1 MDAALD
7 RLYELLHVPPVP
19 RRVEYDGKSRITVSE
34 TTWQKQHSEL
44 WALLV
49 PGSGHANTIQGEVIR
64 ISGRLGY
71 EILNNG
77 CMNWDKDF
85 KTMAQAFLTYVQM
98 GNPLPEAELAEVAA
112 IVRSIRNAYEK
123 EIDRLSELA
132 VKWVILNPEPIA
144 VEKAAYRK

>member
-7 RLYELLHVPPVP
+7 RLYELLHAPPVP

-77 CMNWDKDF
+77 CMNWTRILK
-85 KTMAQAFLTYVQM
+85 QW
-98 GNPLPEAELAEVAA
+98 
-112 IVRSIRNAYEK
+112 R
-123 EIDRLSELA
+123 RLF
-132 VKWVILNPEPIA
+132 
-144 VEKAAYRK
+144 